1 MTFFLFFCLVFIKLT
16 FQLQLFFKMFFFVS
30 IIGDVPNSSVSEH
43 DLGRCLRLLSGPRAR
58 PRFSRF
64 SGQHGPHRQT
74 RRNAQTK
81 CRLLDGRIRRSS
93 DRIKVSLLSNNIE
106 SKPNLLNG
114 TFNKCDT
121 FGPMY
126 TCNIYWSN

>member
-1 MTFFLFFCLVFIKLT
+1 MTFFLFLSRLHQIIFSAAIF
-16 FQLQLFFKMFFFVS
+16 FQNVFFVS

-43 DLGRCLRLLSGPRAR
+43 DLGRCLRLLSGPRPR